1 MNIHTTPQTVGTHN
15 NTHQYI
21 KIWQRGSCQLV
32 SFLGCIHH
40 THTHGI
46 ARIGFCPPWKG
57 PEGVVHKHMFF
68 PTWVEKTKPPA
79 EFLCGLASNQGQG
92 LCCFYILSRNF
103 PVCVV
108 VLIYVAIPSSINHAP
123 RCFACANSPTCQILG
138 EGGGGWKTWAQIR
151 MLKS

>member
-46 ARIGFCPPWKG
+46 ARIGICPPWKG

-68 PTWVEKTKPPA
+68 QHGSRRQRQQSSCVGVGARVCKDYVVSTFSARSPSMCCC
-79 EFLCGLASNQGQG
+79 FDLCGHSSQYKSCPTMFRMRQLARYAHWGG
-92 LCCFYILSRNF
+92 
-103 PVCVV
+103 
-108 VLIYVAIPSSINHAP
+108 
-123 RCFACANSPTCQILG
+123 NS
-138 EGGGGWKTWAQIR
+138 GWWT
-151 MLKS
+151 

>member
-46 ARIGFCPPWKG
+46 TRIGFCPPWKG

-68 PTWVEKTKPPA
+68 PTGVEKTKPA
-79 EFLCGLASNQGQG
+79 EFLCGEPGSRIMLFLHSQQEFPSMCCCFD
-92 LCCFYILSRNF
+92 LCCHSFQYKSCTTMFRMRQL
-103 PVCVV
+103 
-108 VLIYVAIPSSINHAP
+108 
-123 RCFACANSPTCQILG
+123 ANLPG
-138 EGGGGWKTWAQIR
+138 ARYWGRGGGKTWAQIR

>member
-68 PTWVEKTKPPA
+68 PTWVEKTKPA
-79 EFLCGLASNQGQG
+79 EFLCG
-92 LCCFYILSRNF
+92 
-103 PVCVV
+103 
-108 VLIYVAIPSSINHAP
+108 
-123 RCFACANSPTCQILG
+123 
-138 EGGGGWKTWAQIR
+138 
-151 MLKS
+151 

>member
-46 ARIGFCPPWKG
+46 ARIGICPPWKG

-68 PTWVEKTKPPA
+68 QH
-79 EFLCGLASNQGQG
+79 G
-92 LCCFYILSRNF
+92 SRRQSQQSSCVGVGARVCKDYVVSTF

-108 VLIYVAIPSSINHAP
+108 VLIYAAIPSSINHAP
-123 RCFACANSPTCQILG
+123 RCFACANLPDMLIGGATR
-138 EGGGGWKTWAQIR
+138 GGGHESWAPIR